1 MGRPRKSRKPT
12 TREQY
17 EALCDKY
24 PDINAEEGEN
34 LSIPDAITEIIRKC
48 WYDVVSFQQ
57 VEDIANATGFC
68 ERQIFRIVKLNKFPK
83 RRNIKMINY
92 GELVR
97 LPVSLQSSHKAVECY
112 S

>member
-1 MGRPRKSRKPT
+1 MGRPRKPGKMT
-12 TREQY
+12 VREHY

-48 WYDVVSFQQ
+48 WYDVVSFKQT
-57 VEDIANATGFC
+57 EDIANATGFC
-68 ERQIFRIVKLNKFPK
+68 ERQIFRIVKLNKFPR
-83 RRNIKMINY
+83 RRNIKIVNY

-97 LPVSLQSSHKAVECY
+97 LPTAL
-112 S
+112 

>member
-1 MGRPRKSRKPT
+1 MGRPRKQGKMT
-12 TREQY
+12 VREHY

-48 WYDVVSFQQ
+48 WYDVVSFEQT
-57 VEDIANATGFC
+57 EDIANATGFC
-68 ERQIFRIVKLNKFPK
+68 ERQIYRIVKLNKFP
-83 RRNIKMINY
+83 RRGSIKMVNY

-97 LPVSLQSSHKAVECY
+97 LPVTLQSLH
-112 S
+112 